1 MNRRIRA
8 IETLRRLEERE
19 LDLLS
24 RELCA
29 VRDAKIEA
37 EARITELDRRA
48 SIEASS
54 SLPEALPYIGRFLAT
69 LRREQSREAARAQQ
83 LSGEIET
90 LRDQVMVR
98 FSSEKTYS
106 SLNDRLREVIREAR
120 LNKEEAMIED
130 ITSARFRRDA

>member
-29 VRDAKIEA
+29 VRDARIEA

-69 LRREQSREAARAQQ
+69 IRREQSREAARARQ

-90 LRDQVMVR
+90 LRDQVMTR

-106 SLNDRLREVIREAR
+106 SLNERLREAIRDAR
-120 LNKEEAMIED
+120 LHKEEAMIED
-130 ITSARFRRDA
+130 ITSARFRREA